1 VARELRIET
10 RCFAV
15 EEGSADELKE
25 RLCLRHPRLVVQTVR
40 TGAASNEL
48 FAEMV
53 AAQTLRAAATSNL
66 LAKRREID
74 LLLRLA
80 GTTQISVAI
89 AKIGARKGEPFVLV
103 VAGERSQ
110 MAGLREERGWTRLPR
125 AELSKD
131 EMERVESAALLNAAR
146 D

>member
-1 VARELRIET
+1 LQIEA
-10 RCFAV
+10 RCFVV
-15 EEGSADELKE
+15 EKGSADELKR
-25 RLCLRHPRLVVQTVR
+25 RLGIRHAGLVVQTVR
-40 TGAASNEL
+40 TEAVSNEL
-48 FAEMV
+48 LAEMV

-89 AKIGARKGEPFVLV
+89 AKIGARKGEPFVV
-103 VAGERSQ
+103 IVAGERRQ
-110 MAGLREERGWTRLPR
+110 MAALREGREWTRVPR

-131 EMERVESAALLNAAR
+131 EMERLESAALLNAAR

>member
-1 VARELRIET
+1 MRMEA

-15 EEGSADELKE
+15 KEESADELKK
-25 RLCLRHPRLVVQTVR
+25 RLSLRHPGLVIQTVR
-40 TGAASNEL
+40 TEAASNEL

-89 AKIGARKGEPFVLV
+89 AKIGARKGEPFVVV

-110 MAGLREERGWTRLPR
+110 MARFREGRGWTRLPR
-125 AELSKD
+125 SELSGD
-131 EMERVESAALLNAAR
+131 EMKRVENAALLNAAR
-146 D
+146 N